1 MAKRWTGRVPWM
13 ILPAVL
19 AACGGGAG
27 PGSSTDLSY
36 PAVSHLVIGV
46 YANGFQCAQPG
57 SPIGAP
63 KAIAVD
69 HSGSI
74 YIADQLTQRVQKLAP
89 DGKVS
94 LFAGNGSDAKFK
106 ASQEG
111 RPATQ
116 VEVDAYGMTVDTAGN
131 VLISEAYGH
140 IFRVGSDGRI
150 QLVAGDQGSLFR
162 FSGDGGPARRA
173 EFYNPSGLVVDP
185 LGNLYVSDSLN
196 YRVRRVS
203 PDGRIITIAGS
214 GTRGSQGDGGLATS
228 AQLQYPLGLT
238 LDAAGNLYIA
248 DGNAVRK
255 VTREGMIT
263 SILGN
268 GAHTLNAW
276 LGGETGVS
284 GVAFDQRGNLYVA
297 AGNLY
302 VVTPDGALHEIPT
315 KVANQPN
322 SAVDVKSDSQGN
334 IYYASGCGVYRL
346 GSN

>member
-1 MAKRWTGRVPWM
+1 MGASLTRRVLWVLMPV
-13 ILPAVL
+13 LL
-19 AACGGGAG
+19 AACGGGGG
-27 PGSSTDLSY
+27 PGSNPDLSY

-46 YANGFQCAQPG
+46 YTGSQCQQPG

-69 HSGSI
+69 HSGNI
-74 YIADQLTQRVQKLAP
+74 YVADALTQRVQKLTP

-94 LFAGNGSDAKFK
+94 LFAGNGATFEKFQP
-106 ASQEG
+106 SQEG

-116 VEVDAYGMTVDTAGN
+116 VEVDAYGMAVDPAGN
-131 VLISEAYGH
+131 VFISEAYGH

-150 QLVAGDQGSLFR
+150 HVVAGDQGSLFR

-173 EFYNPSGLVVDP
+173 EFYNPSGLVLDP
-185 LGNLYVSDSLN
+185 LGNLYISDSLN

-203 PDGRIITIAGS
+203 PDGRIITIAGN

-228 AQLQYPLGLT
+228 AMLQYPMGLV

-248 DGNAVRK
+248 DGNAIRK
-255 VTREGMIT
+255 ITREGMIT
-263 SILGN
+263 GLLGN
-268 GAHTLNAW
+268 GPHALNAW
-276 LGGETGVS
+276 LGDETAVRGI
-284 GVAFDQRGNLYVA
+284 ALDHRGNLYVA
-297 AGNLY
+297 AGSLY
-302 VVTPDGALHEIPT
+302 VVTPDGSLHEIPT

-334 IYYASGCGVYRL
+334 IYYASQCGVYRL